1 MVKKLQRREFKWDPD
16 LAYAVGLLTTDGS
29 LSKDGRHIS
38 LTSSDKKLIRTF
50 LKCLHKTNK
59 ISLNPRS
66 KLSKKTCYRTQIG
79 DVVFYDWLKKI
90 GLSPNKSLI
99 IGALKID
106 KKYFPDFLRGH
117 LDGDGSVIY
126 YKDTYNTK
134 IKEKYV
140 YERLFVLFRS
150 ASKKHIEW
158 MRKVIYKLKCVHGSL
173 SFSRSKTQI
182 GQSKMSTLKF
192 STKESKIL
200 LNWIY
205 YKQNL
210 PCLDRK
216 YKIGK
221 KFLKIKY

>member
-1 MVKKLQRREFKWDPD
+1 MTKKLQRRKFKWNSN
-16 LAYAVGLLTTDGS
+16 LAYAVGLITTDGS
-29 LSKDGRHIS
+29 LSKDRRHIS
-38 LTSSDKKLIRTF
+38 LTSSDKKLIRIF

-59 ISLNPRS
+59 IGLNPRS
-66 KLSKKTCYRTQIG
+66 KISKKTCYRTQIG
-79 DVVFYDWLKKI
+79 DVVFYNWLEEI
-90 GLSPNKSLI
+90 GLSPNKSLT
-99 IGALKID
+99 IGALKIN
-106 KKYFPDFLRGH
+106 KKCFPDFLRGH
-117 LDGDGSVIY
+117 LDGDGSIIY

-140 YERLFVLFRS
+140 YDRLFVLFRS
-150 ASKKHIEW
+150 ANKKHIEW
-158 MRKVIYKLKCVHGSL
+158 IRKTIYELKGVHGSL
-173 SFSRSKTQI
+173 SFSKSKTQI
-182 GQSKMSTLKF
+182 GKTRMAILKF

-221 KFLKIKY
+221 RFLKI